1 MKLGE
6 VWLEKE
12 YENDAFC
19 IVSLGTDSFVVGQLV
34 MVGAEVNP
42 LPCRRFDTT
51 VLDPDYLKKHYKP
64 HTRLSFKN
72 FLRVKHG

>member
-1 MKLGE
+1 MKLGD

-12 YENDAFC
+12 FESDAFC
-19 IVSLGTDSFVVGQLV
+19 IVSLANNFVVGQLV
-34 MVGAEVNP
+34 MVGDDISP

-51 VLDPDYLKKHYKP
+51 VIDPDYLKKHYKP
-64 HTRLSFKN
+64 YTRLSFKN